1 MKNVMLTTI
10 TIVVILALYGCST
23 AKFLKTGTTYPPY
36 HGDVKILYAPPAGVK
51 YEEIGIV
58 SAYGPGGTQLV
69 DLIKLM
75 QEEAAQN
82 GANAIII
89 CGNKGFLQ
97 TGNRDSSSV
106 ATAIKILTPTTLQ

>member
-1 MKNVMLTTI
+1 MKHVMLTMI
-10 TIVVILALYGCST
+10 TIVVILALCGCAT
-23 AKFLKTGTTYPPY
+23 AKFLKIGTTYPPY
-36 HGDVKILYAPPAGVK
+36 NGDVKILYAPPEGVK

-75 QEEAAQN
+75 QKEAAQN
-82 GANAIII
+82 GANAIIL
-89 CGNKGFLQ
+89 CGNKGSLQ

-106 ATAIKILTPTTLQ
+106 ATAIKILAPTTP